1 MAGDQDPGMTDK
13 ALVLFSGGQDSTVS
27 LAWALERFARVE
39 TIGFHYGQKHRI
51 ELDVRPKV
59 LWAIRRDF
67 PAWAEKL
74 GEDHMVEIEALGQ
87 MSDTALTRDVAIR
100 FEANGLPNTFVP
112 GRNLLFLTFAATTA
126 YRRDLRRLVLG
137 VCETDYSGYPDCR
150 NDTMKA
156 MQLALNLGM
165 DSRFVVE
172 TPLMWIDKAETWR
185 LTERLGGAKLVEII
199 RRETHSCYHGDRERH
214 CHAAPG
220 LRRSRWP
227 GSRTRMNKISYSGYR
242 FPPEIIQ
249 QAIWLYLRFTLSLRD
264 VEDLLAE
271 RGVAVSYETVRR
283 WVNHFGPMIA
293 ADLRKRRL
301 KPHTTWHLDEVYL
314 KIDGRM
320 VYLWRAVDAEGEVL
334 DVLVQSKRN
343 KHAALKLM
351 RKLLKKYAFVPER
364 LVTDDLRS
372 YSAAVRELGIKRR
385 HERGLWKNNR
395 AENSHQPT
403 RRRERKMQRF
413 KSAGSTQKFLSTHAA
428 VYNTFNVQRHLISA
442 QTHRALRGVAMT
454 TWRTAVAAA

>member
-1 MAGDQDPGMTDK
+1 M
-13 ALVLFSGGQDSTVS
+13 
-27 LAWALERFARVE
+27 
-39 TIGFHYGQKHRI
+39 
-51 ELDVRPKV
+51 
-59 LWAIRRDF
+59 
-67 PAWAEKL
+67 
-74 GEDHMVEIEALGQ
+74 
-87 MSDTALTRDVAIR
+87 
-100 FEANGLPNTFVP
+100 
-112 GRNLLFLTFAATTA
+112 
-126 YRRDLRRLVLG
+126 
-137 VCETDYSGYPDCR
+137 
-150 NDTMKA
+150 
-156 MQLALNLGM
+156 
-165 DSRFVVE
+165 
-172 TPLMWIDKAETWR
+172 IDRGTSS
-185 LTERLGGAKLVEII
+185 LGG
-199 RRETHSCYHGDRERH
+199 RRRPLRNHPSRR
-214 CHAAPG
+214 CHAAWG
-220 LRRSRWP
+220 LRSGRWP
-227 GSRTRMNKISYSGYR
+227 NNRADEENQLQRIS
-242 FPPEIIQ
+242 FPPEIIH

-301 KPHTTWHLDEVYL
+301 KPHATWHLDEVYL

-372 YSAAVRELGIKRR
+372 YSAAVRDLGIERR
-385 HERGLWKNNR
+385 HERGRWRNNR

-413 KSAGSTQKFLSTHAA
+413 KSPGSAQKFLSTHAA
-428 VYNTFNVQRHLISA
+428 VYNTFNVQRHLTSA
-442 QTHRALRGVAMT
+442 Q
-454 TWRTAVAAA
+454 RTARCAPRRWRRGGPQSQRPNNS